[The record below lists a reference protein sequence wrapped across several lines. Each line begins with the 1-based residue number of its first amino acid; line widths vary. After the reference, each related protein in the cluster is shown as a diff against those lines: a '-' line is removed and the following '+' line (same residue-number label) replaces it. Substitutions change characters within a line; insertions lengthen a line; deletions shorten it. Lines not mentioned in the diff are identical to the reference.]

1 MSMICRIFD
10 RPDIEN
16 SDPIRK
22 MACSGP
28 TKGVMMMMT
37 SLMTAF
43 YAVHVQILSNP
54 EMFIV
59 FQMMVLQNM
68 FLNPFFFYRYFNLVL
83 TILVHQDHIKLNTS

>member
-43 YAVHVQILSNP
+43 YAVHVQILSNQ

-59 FQMMVLQNM
+59 FQLMVLQKM
-68 FLNPFFFYRYFNLVL
+68 FCNQVFF
-83 TILVHQDHIKLNTS
+83 IDISI